1 MRVLFLVP
9 YPTEGASNRY
19 RVEQY
24 LPYLKREGIKYSLR
38 SFWGSFAYKTL
49 YEDGYY
55 FRKVFFLYLGGPSA
69 VF

>member
-24 LPYLKREGIKYSLR
+24 LPYLKEKG
-38 SFWGSFAYKTL
+38 
-49 YEDGYY
+49 
-55 FRKVFFLYLGGPSA
+55 
-69 VF
+69 